1 MQNLLSQVQLGKY
14 GAVTLYIGFLEIV
27 EQAAALTNHLQ
38 KAATGVVVLLML
50 LKVLVKVVDAIGKQS
65 YLYLG

>member
-38 KAATGVVVLLML
+38 KAATGVVILLVL
-50 LKVLVKVVDAIGKQS
+50 LKVLVYVVDAIGKQS

>member
-38 KAATGVVVLLML
+38 KAATGVVILLVL

>member
-14 GAVTLYIGFLEIV
+14 GTVTLYIGFLEIV

-38 KAATGVVVLLML
+38 KAATGVVILLVL